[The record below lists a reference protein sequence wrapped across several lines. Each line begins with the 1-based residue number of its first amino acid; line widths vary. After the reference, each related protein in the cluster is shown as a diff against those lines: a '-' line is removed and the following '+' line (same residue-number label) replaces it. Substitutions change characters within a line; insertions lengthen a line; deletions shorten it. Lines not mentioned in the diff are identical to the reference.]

1 MAKIPNITV
10 KVKTVR
16 LKEGEYTLD
25 ELAKEIAKRV
35 YPLSR
40 DGFLKIHERAITGI
54 TKLRTDEY
62 PTEHIRKLQMS

>member
-25 ELAKEIAKRV
+25 ELAKEIAER
-35 YPLSR
+35 LSLMSR
-40 DGFLKIHERAITGI
+40 NGKFGIDHRAV
-54 TKLRTDEY
+54 K
-62 PTEHIRKLQMS
+62 H